1 MKKIIYHLACLVYL
15 LTMLSSCS
23 KSELLNDP
31 ADEKLVELSIS
42 SNSTV
47 ALEYVVN
54 GKVIGKVEEGNKIIT
69 FLVKTPGNKR
79 EIEIRKAGTT
89 EILRTKVIT
98 SAPYQQRFS
107 VNYDGT
113 TVYDGSVL
121 LNIKGYSGKDT
132 MEFLMDGK
140 VLKTGT
146 GSIALENIP
155 ININTGQTRE
165 VQVRKQGE
173 TTVLA
178 RKTIVA
184 GTAQQSL
191 TFYYD
196 GVTIVDQI
204 NLIPPAD
211 PANITISV
219 KFESTVP
226 NFRGPVDFVVFIMD
240 PSMPESSPL
249 RYTTT
254 NYKITLPADG
264 SFGPTIELPPVEG
277 AGIGK
282 GYVFRLFKS
291 GTTDVIP
298 YDTSG
303 DVLLPLRFPYT
314 GPPFTPGRSYVFI
327 AKDSRVATSTGAPTS
342 RGTTYRL
349 LLNEIG
355 QYFQ

>member
-1 MKKIIYHLACLVYL
+1 M
-15 LTMLSSCS
+15 
-23 KSELLNDP
+23 
-31 ADEKLVELSIS
+31 
-42 SNSTV
+42 
-47 ALEYVVN
+47 VN

-89 EILRTKVIT
+89 EILRTKVIP
-98 SAPYQQRFS
+98 SEPYQQSIS

-113 TVYDGSVL
+113 AVYDGSVL
-121 LNIKGYSGKDT
+121 LNITGYSGNDV

-146 GSIALENIP
+146 GSILVENLP

-165 VQVRKQGE
+165 IQIRRQGE

-178 RKTIVA
+178 SKTIVA
-184 GTAQQSL
+184 GISTQNI

-196 GVTIVDQI
+196 GITIVDQI
-204 NLIPPAD
+204 NLTQPAN

-219 KFESTVP
+219 KFESTLP
-226 NFRGPVDFVVFIMD
+226 NYTGPVDFVVFIMD
-240 PSMPESSPL
+240 PSVPETSPL
-249 RYTTT
+249 RYTPTS
-254 NYKITLPADG
+254 YKITMPADG
-264 SFGPTIELPPVEG
+264 SFGPTSELPPV
-277 AGIGK
+277 ADASLGK
-282 GYVFRLFKS
+282 AYTFRLFKS

-303 DVLLPLRFPYT
+303 DVLTPIRFPYT
-314 GPPFTPGRSYVFI
+314 TPQFIPGKSYVFI
-327 AKDSRVATSTGAPTS
+327 GKDSRVATSTGAPAS

>member
-1 MKKIIYHLACLVYL
+1 MKKIIYYIGCLVYL

-31 ADEKLVELSIS
+31 ADENLVELSIS

-47 ALEYVVN
+47 ALEYVIN
-54 GKVIGKVEEGNKIIT
+54 GKVIGTVEEGNKIIT

-89 EILRTKVIT
+89 EILRTKVIP
-98 SAPYQQRFS
+98 SEPYQQSIS

-121 LNIKGYSGKDT
+121 LNIKGYSGNDV

-146 GSIALENIP
+146 GSILVENLP

-165 VQVRKQGE
+165 VQIRKQGE
-173 TTVLA
+173 TNILA
-178 RKTIVA
+178 TKTIVA
-184 GTAQQSL
+184 GTATQSL

-204 NLIPPAD
+204 NLTPPTN
-211 PANITISV
+211 PANINISV
-219 KFESTVP
+219 KFESTLP
-226 NFRGPVDFVVFIMD
+226 NYRGPVDFVVFIQD
-240 PSMPESSPL
+240 SGLPETSPM
-249 RYTTT
+249 RYTPTP
-254 NYKITLPADG
+254 YKITLPIDG
-264 SFGPTIELPPVEG
+264 SFGQTIELPP
-277 AGIGK
+277 IGDDTK
-282 GYVFRLFKS
+282 NYTFRVFKS
-291 GTTDVIP
+291 GTTDGIP

-303 DVLLPLRFPYT
+303 DVLMPLRFPYYS
-314 GPPFTPGRSYVFI
+314 PQFNPGKSYVFI
-327 AKDSRVATSTGAPTS
+327 AKDSRVATSTGAPAS

-349 LLNEIG
+349 VMNEIG